1 MKISRK
7 AFLTAAASLCMVT
20 SVQAQAMK
28 EINFGIISTDSS
40 TALKS
45 MWQPFMDDMAK
56 ATGMKINGFFATD
69 YTGIIEGMRFGKVQ
83 VAWHGNKSAIEGA
96 LSELKIAHASQ
107 DLTSIDSGI
116 EKLNTAWTAA
126 SQEMYANTQ
135 EGGDQP
141 SQNAETPADDL
152 AEDVAFE

>member
-7 AFLTAAASLCMVT
+7 VFLTAAASLCFMAT
-20 SVQAQAMK
+20 AQAQAMK

-69 YTGIIEGMRFGKVQ
+69 YTGIIEGMRFGKVHL
-83 VAWHGNKSAIEGA
+83 AWHGNKSAIEA
-96 LSELKIAHASQ
+96 V
-107 DLTSIDSGI
+107 DC
-116 EKLNTAWTAA
+116 
-126 SQEMYANTQ
+126 
-135 EGGDQP
+135 
-141 SQNAETPADDL
+141 
-152 AEDVAFE
+152 